1 MIIKLKINFIFGDLN
16 IDYFNHD
23 KYKQNFEQSYNM
35 MNEFEDLGIRF
46 NRYLISKGLGV
57 NQIARMLELSGSQ
70 ISNIKNGKVFG
81 TDKMFKILNTFTDL
95 DANWLFRGESMEHPE
110 VDINRLDYII
120 ELQKERIIDL
130 KKKTQN

>member
-1 MIIKLKINFIFGDLN
+1 
-16 IDYFNHD
+16 
-23 KYKQNFEQSYNM
+23 M
-35 MNEFEDLGIRF
+35 MNEFEDLGVRF

-57 NQIARMLELSGSQ
+57 NQIARILELSGSQ

-81 TDKMFKILNTFTDL
+81 ADKMFKILNTFTDL

-110 VDINRLDYII
+110 IDINRLDYII

-130 KKKTQN
+130 KKENAELKKMLKAKSTE